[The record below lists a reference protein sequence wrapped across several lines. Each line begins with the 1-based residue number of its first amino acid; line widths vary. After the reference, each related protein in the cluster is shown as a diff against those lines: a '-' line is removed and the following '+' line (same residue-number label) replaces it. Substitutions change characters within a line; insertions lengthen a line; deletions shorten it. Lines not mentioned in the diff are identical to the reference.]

1 MKDQDLE
8 TKSNIPHSNQ
18 TTVLLHNRLTNKLI
32 KPKRK
37 KKKKKKLSIK
47 IETTWIQRIPVQR
60 VKENVTNILVQWST
74 NFNKFNLSTKAK
86 ITPNN
91 LLEI

>member
-1 MKDQDLE
+1 MNTINVLQEYYGSTSTLKFKVDVFSFLIDNILNDNLITRFLIEMKDQDLE

-47 IETTWIQRIPVQR
+47 IETT
-60 VKENVTNILVQWST
+60 
-74 NFNKFNLSTKAK
+74 
-86 ITPNN
+86 
-91 LLEI
+91 